1 MGFRVSNPFNR
12 KHADAGAVTPPPD
25 RVNRRF
31 DEHFPRLFA
40 YLRTCVGGEIPA
52 QDIAVKAFSQAFRQ
66 TSESTGDD
74 EFRTVLYRA
83 ARRMS
88 RPALRDKHSHDD
100 ALTTREREII
110 SLVFDAGLS
119 RGQIAYM
126 FHFRES
132 TISTLLMSG
141 LRKLKAET
149 SPAMTA
155 AYMNVA

>member
-1 MGFRVSNPFNR
+1 MGFRFTDLFNR
-12 KHADAGAVTPPPD
+12 KDKDVEAVRHQPD

-52 QDIAVKAFSQAFRQ
+52 QDMAVKAFSQAFNQ

-83 ARRMS
+83 ARRMC
-88 RPALRDKHSHDD
+88 RPALRNNKPQDD
-100 ALTTREREII
+100 SLTTREREII

-132 TISTLLMSG
+132 TISSLLMSG
-141 LRKLKAET
+141 LRKLKEET